1 MSKVPAVFD
10 FSEAKKAVDVIEASD
25 VIISDEVI
33 ETTEV
38 F

>member
-1 MSKVPAVFD
+1 MSKVPAVID
-10 FSEAKKAVDVIEASD
+10 FYEAKKAVDVIEASG